1 MGFLDSRWSLLQCR
15 SSCVNFVPDLLIKKV
30 LVFVAPLLECWLAS
44 EVNLLDKPVVCG
56 LHLPLHFGELV
67 VHLGFNIS
75 CTALRTS
82 SSFAAVEAVELL
94 SVDMTG

>member
-30 LVFVAPLLECWLAS
+30 LVFVVLLLECWLAS
-44 EVNLLDKPVVCG
+44 EANLLDEPVVCG
-56 LHLPLHFGELV
+56 LHLLLHFGEL

-75 CTALRTS
+75 RTALKTS
-82 SSFAAVEAVELL
+82 SSFAAVEAAELA